1 MRNEDKPK
9 IILILLAMLW
19 IINILWLV
27 LAFQNEQTPPIQ
39 TNDLSIPDLEDFNKI
54 VQTPYVLNE
63 YDCSNKAADYY
74 RALKS
79 KGYSPVI
86 YVVQIKSNSIYHAI
100 VGLPLNHQFLF
111 LDPTQGTI
119 YTEFNNDEYIFV
131 RQVDENEL
139 KTSKEWL

>member
-19 IINILWLV
+19 IINILWLI

-63 YDCSNKAADYY
+63 YEWYAV
-74 RALKS
+74 LLS
-79 KGYSPVI
+79 K
-86 YVVQIKSNSIYHAI
+86 N
-100 VGLPLNHQFLF
+100 
-111 LDPTQGTI
+111 
-119 YTEFNNDEYIFV
+119 
-131 RQVDENEL
+131 
-139 KTSKEWL
+139 